1 MTHSTDSIIEVFDTT
16 LRDGGQSEAV
26 SFSVEDKLHLAE
38 ALDHLGVDFIE
49 GGWPGANPRDDA
61 FFEAARERTLRHAR
75 LLAFGSTMRTGNTPG
90 EDPVLSGLVAAR
102 PDGAVVFGK
111 AWDLH
116 VELGLGIGLEEN
128 LALVRD
134 SVAYLKEQL
143 GLVLFD
149 AEHFF
154 DGYANHPDYALRVL
168 EAAAAGGADRL
179 VLCDTNGGGL
189 PAQIGAAVDAVRER
203 LPGAVLGIHCHNDGA
218 LAVANSLA
226 AVDHGV
232 RHVQG
237 TLNGLGERC
246 GNADLTAVLPN
257 LILKLGYRGAHLG
270 PEELERLT
278 ATSRLV
284 DELANRSPRNNQPFV
299 GQSAFAHKGGVHV
312 SAVRKDARTY
322 EHIAPEAVGNVRR
335 ILVSDQSGKSNIV
348 HKLQEL
354 GLLERLEGDDAAVA
368 QVVERIK
375 DLEHQGYQFE
385 GADASFELV
394 VRRVIGDLP
403 EFFRLVGF
411 RVLDAKRHAGEAP
424 ESEATVMLEVGGERA
439 HTAGTGNGPVNALDH
454 ALRKALAGF
463 YPELREM
470 DLVDFKVRVVSAGGG
485 TDAAV
490 RVLIESGDP
499 HDHWGTVGVSAN
511 VIEASYQ
518 ALVDAVT
525 YKLAKNGRSDH
536 LLADGAT
543 AEASG
548 AGVGEN

>member
-1 MTHSTDSIIEVFDTT
+1 MADNTVEIFDTT

-26 SFSVEDKLHLAE
+26 SFSVEDKLQLAE

-61 FFEAARERTLRHAR
+61 FFEARGRSRLDHAR
-75 LLAFGSTMRTGNTPG
+75 VLAFGSTMRSGNRP
-90 EDPVLSGLVAAR
+90 EDDPVLTGLVGAG

-116 VELGLGIGLEEN
+116 VEVSLGVTQEEN

-134 SVAYLKEQL
+134 SVAFLKDKL

-154 DGYANHPDYALRVL
+154 DGYRAHPDYALAVL
-168 EAAAAGGADRL
+168 DAAAEAGADRL
-179 VLCDTNGGGL
+179 VLCDTNGGSL
-189 PAQIGAAVDAVRER
+189 PAQIRDGVAAACQHQPEAVI
-203 LPGAVLGIHCHNDGA
+203 GIHCHNDGG
-218 LAVANSLA
+218 LATANTIA
-226 AVDHGV
+226 AVEAGA

-237 TLNGLGERC
+237 TINGLGERC

-257 LILKLGYRGAHLG
+257 LILKLGFRGTRLDPQG
-270 PEELERLT
+270 LERLT

-284 DELANRSPRNNQPFV
+284 DELANRNPLNNQPFV
-299 GQSAFAHKGGVHV
+299 GASAFAHKGGVHV

-322 EHIAPEAVGNVRR
+322 EHINPEAVGNIRR

-354 GLLERLEGDDAAVA
+354 GLLEAIGSDEDAVA
-368 QVVERIK
+368 QVVERVK

-394 VRRVIGDLP
+394 VRRVLGDLP
-403 EFFRLVGF
+403 EYFRLVGF

-424 ESEATVMLEVGGERA
+424 ESEATVMVEVAGERA
-439 HTAGTGNGPVNALDH
+439 HTAGTGDGPVNALDN
-454 ALRKALAGF
+454 ALRKALVGF
-463 YPELREM
+463 YPELEGM
-470 DLVDFKVRVVSAGGG
+470 DLLDFKVRVVSAGGG
-485 TDAAV
+485 TDATV
-490 RVLIESGDP
+490 RVLIESGDG
-499 HDHWGTVGVSAN
+499 HGYWGTVGVSYN

-518 ALVDAVT
+518 ALVDAVV
-525 YKLAKNGRSDH
+525 YKLVRDGRQGQGADAAVSLDSPAAAH
-536 LLADGAT
+536 LDKPW
-543 AEASG
+543 
-548 AGVGEN
+548 

>member
-1 MTHSTDSIIEVFDTT
+1 LADNTLEIFDTT

-26 SFSVEDKLHLAE
+26 GFSVEDKLQLAE

-61 FFEAARERTLRHAR
+61 FFEAVRGREFAHAR
-75 LLAFGSTMRTGNTPG
+75 VLAFGSTMRAGNAPE
-90 EDPVLSGLVAAR
+90 EDPVLTGLVGAR
-102 PDGAVVFGK
+102 PDGVVIFGK
-111 AWDLH
+111 TWDLH

-128 LALVRD
+128 LSLVRD
-134 SVAYLKEQL
+134 SVAYLKEQV

-154 DGYANHPDYALRVL
+154 DGYRAHREYALRTL
-168 EAAAAGGADRL
+168 EAAVAGGADRL

-189 PAQIGAAVDAVRER
+189 PERIGAAVDAVREQF
-203 LPGAVLGIHCHNDGA
+203 PEAVLGIHCHNDGG

-226 AVDHGV
+226 AVEHGV

-246 GNADLTAVLPN
+246 GNADLTAILPN
-257 LILKLGYRGAHLG
+257 LILKLGYRGTYLG
-270 PEELERLT
+270 SEELERLT

-284 DELANRSPRNNQPFV
+284 DELANRSPQNNQPFV
-299 GQSAFAHKGGVHV
+299 GQSAFAHKGGIHV

-322 EHIAPEAVGNVRR
+322 EHIEPDAVGNVRR

-354 GLLERLEGDDAAVA
+354 GLMDRLEGNDAAVS
-368 QVVERIK
+368 QVVERVK

-403 EFFRLVGF
+403 EYFRLVGF
-411 RVLDAKRHAGEAP
+411 RVLDSKRHAGEAP

-439 HTAGTGNGPVNALDH
+439 HTAGSGNGPVNALDH
-454 ALRKALAGF
+454 ALRKALVGF
-463 YPELREM
+463 YPELSEV

-490 RVLIESGDP
+490 RVLIESGDS
-499 HDHWGTVGVSAN
+499 HGNWGTVGVSAN

-525 YKLAKNGRSDH
+525 YKLAKSGRTDH
-536 LLADGAT
+536 LHAGGTAGAT
-543 AEASG
+543 EH
-548 AGVGEN
+548 

>member
-1 MTHSTDSIIEVFDTT
+1 MADNSVEIFDTT

-61 FFEAARERTLRHAR
+61 FFEARGRARLDHAR
-75 LLAFGSTMRTGNTPG
+75 VLAFGSTMRSGNRP
-90 EDPVLSGLVAAR
+90 EDDPVLTGLVGAG

-116 VELGLGIGLEEN
+116 VEVSLGVTQEEN

-134 SVAYLKEQL
+134 SVAFLKDQL

-154 DGYANHPDYALRVL
+154 DGYRANPDYALAVL
-168 EAAAAGGADRL
+168 DAAAEAGADRL
-179 VLCDTNGGGL
+179 VLCDTNGGSL
-189 PAQIGAAVDAVRER
+189 PTQVREGVAAAR
-203 LPGAVLGIHCHNDGA
+203 QRRPEAVIGIHCHNDGG
-218 LAVANSLA
+218 LATANTIA
-226 AVDHGV
+226 AVEAGA

-237 TLNGLGERC
+237 TINGLGERC

-257 LILKLGYRGAHLG
+257 LILKLGFRGTRLG
-270 PEELERLT
+270 PEGLERLT

-284 DELANRSPRNNQPFV
+284 DELANRNPLNNQPFV
-299 GQSAFAHKGGVHV
+299 GASAFAHKGGVHV

-322 EHIAPEAVGNVRR
+322 EHIHPEAVGNIRR

-354 GLLERLEGDDAAVA
+354 GLLEAIGSDEDAVG
-368 QVVERIK
+368 QVVERVK
-375 DLEHQGYQFE
+375 DLEHHGYQFE

-394 VRRVIGDLP
+394 VRRVLGDLP
-403 EFFRLVGF
+403 EYFRLVGF

-424 ESEATVMLEVGGERA
+424 ESEATVMVEVAGERA
-439 HTAGTGNGPVNALDH
+439 HTAGTGDGPVNALDN
-454 ALRKALAGF
+454 ALRKALVGF
-463 YPELREM
+463 YPELEGM
-470 DLVDFKVRVVSAGGG
+470 DLLDFKVRVVSAGGG
-485 TDAAV
+485 TDATV
-490 RVLIESGDP
+490 RVLIESGDGQGY
-499 HDHWGTVGVSAN
+499 WGTVGVSYN

-518 ALVDAVT
+518 ALVDAVV
-525 YKLAKNGRSDH
+525 YKLVRDGRQGQGGGH
-536 LLADGAT
+536 TVALASPAT
-543 AEASG
+543 AHLDKPW
-548 AGVGEN
+548 